1 MADEDDDIFDEG
13 EQDETAAFL
22 NKKLAEI
29 DTDDGADDDAGL
41 DADLDDEGDLRETVG
56 AQDGAH
62 MAADAQLKKDI
73 GKTEPEDE
81 GSDEDAGEKAARE
94 ADEPK
99 SPEKPKRKGKAEA
112 SGDHAKGGETEE
124 DAKGEDAP
132 IDMRAAAIDTLLDGV
147 PEDRRA
153 EASRRLSEAEGVL
166 KPFQSEAV
174 KAQLDRHGTTPQQ
187 AVERLVYL
195 NGFAQQHPDE
205 YLAWVANEM
214 GGPDKASEV
223 LGKAAE
229 RMGYKLEPVQ
239 DEGDDDLFE
248 DPEVARL
255 KREVEQLRKAAKG
268 EGPEFGPD
276 APERVQARTA
286 QQELDA
292 FVNERD
298 ETGNLAR
305 PHFETLA
312 PMIQQ
317 RAVQHR
323 EQTGRA
329 VTRDDLARFYDEALT
344 QVQGA
349 LAPGEAAGQ
358 PQAPENPAAQPRR
371 DVAQE
376 LKTKAAAAQRA
387 RRASTP
393 VDGSGQGA
401 GRRPA
406 SSGNDEDLHSL
417 IGRLVKEQSQG

>member
-1 MADEDDDIFDEG
+1 MADEDDDIFEEG

-22 NKKLAEI
+22 SKKLAEI
-29 DTDDGADDDAGL
+29 DTDDGDEDAAGL

-56 AQDGAH
+56 AEDGAQ
-62 MAADAQLKKDI
+62 MAADAQITKDI
-73 GKTEPEDE
+73 GKAKPKDE
-81 GSDEDAGEKAARE
+81 ETDEDAGEKAARK

-99 SPEKPKRKGKAEA
+99 SPEKPKGKDTSDEGDAE
-112 SGDHAKGGETEE
+112 GETQ
-124 DAKGEDAP
+124 DGDTP
-132 IDMRAAAIDTLLDGV
+132 NDMRAAAIDTLLDGV
-147 PEDRRA
+147 PEDRKA
-153 EASRRLSEAEGVL
+153 EVSRRLSEAEGVL
-166 KPFQSEAV
+166 KPFQSEDV
-174 KAQLDRHGTTPQQ
+174 KAQLERHGTTPQQ

-229 RMGYKLEPVQ
+229 RMGYKLEPMQ
-239 DEGDDDLFE
+239 DEDGDDLFE

-268 EGPEFGPD
+268 EGPDFGPD

-298 ETGNLAR
+298 EAGNLKR

-323 EQTGRA
+323 QQTGRA
-329 VTRDDLARFYDEALT
+329 VTRDDLAQFYDDALA

-349 LAPGEAAGQ
+349 LAPGGAAGQ

-371 DVAQE
+371 DVAQD
-376 LKTKAAAAQRA
+376 LKTKAAAAERA

-406 SSGNDEDLHSL
+406 SSGADEDLHAL

>member
-1 MADEDDDIFDEG
+1 MADEDDDDIFDEG
-13 EQDETAAFL
+13 EQDDTAAFL
-22 NKKLAEI
+22 SKKLAEI
-29 DTDDGADDDAGL
+29 DTDDAADDAAGL

-56 AQDGAH
+56 AQDGAQ

-73 GKTEPEDE
+73 GKTEPNDE
-81 GSDEDAGEKAARE
+81 GDEEAGEKSARE

-99 SPEKPKRKGKAEA
+99 SPEKPKGKARADE
-112 SGDHAKGGETEE
+112 GDSAGDGNDKGETQ
-124 DAKGEDAP
+124 DGDAP
-132 IDMRAAAIDTLLDGV
+132 DDMRAAAIDTLLDGV
-147 PEDRRA
+147 PDDRRA
-153 EASRRLSEAEGVL
+153 EVSRRLSEAEGVL
-166 KPFQSEAV
+166 KPFQGEAV

-239 DEGDDDLFE
+239 GEGDDDLFE

-298 ETGNLAR
+298 ETGNLVR

-329 VTRDDLARFYDEALT
+329 VTRDDLSRFYDEALT

-349 LAPGEAAGQ
+349 LAPGGPAGP
-358 PQAPENPAAQPRR
+358 PQAPENPAAQGARP
-371 DVAQE
+371 VAQD
-376 LKTKAAAAQRA
+376 LKTKAAAAERA

-406 SSGNDEDLHSL
+406 SSGSDEDLHSL